1 MLSRRDLPASYQ
13 EWNRQHGAP
22 FGRPLRA
29 EWVLRRLLSE
39 DAMLRRRGPFAI
51 QPNNTTRTWEYP
63 WAFHAAAPRA
73 GMDILEIG
81 GGLAGFQFVLA
92 AMGCRVVNVD
102 PGMEATGVGW
112 PCDPASMDRLNRV
125 FGTSVTLRNTVLE
138 QAGLAAES
146 FDLVFSISVLEHL
159 PMHEIA
165 GAVREAFRLLRPG
178 GRLVMTVDLF
188 LNVHPFTRE
197 SANRFGT
204 NVDLAWMLAQAPFT
218 LEQGT
223 PAELFGF
230 EPFSAEG
237 VLARLDELFVGNY
250 YPAIAQC
257 LVLRKP

>member
-1 MLSRRDLPASYQ
+1 MLALRALPPSFAH
-13 EWNRQHGAP
+13 WNQTHGAP
-22 FGRPLRA
+22 FGAPLRA
-29 EWVLRRLLSE
+29 ESVLRRVLSE
-39 DAMLRRRGPFAI
+39 EALLRRRGPFAI

-73 GMDILEIG
+73 GMDVLEIG

-92 AMGCRVVNVD
+92 RMGCRVVNVD

-112 PCDPASMDRLNRV
+112 PCDAASMARLNRL
-125 FGTSVTLRNTVLE
+125 FGTAVTLRNTVLD
-138 QAGLAAES
+138 QAALDDAS
-146 FDLVFSISVLEHL
+146 FDLAFSISVLEHL
-159 PMHEIA
+159 PPHELA
-165 GAVREAFRLLRPG
+165 AAMRETFRVLRPG

-197 SANRFGT
+197 TANRFGT
-204 NVDLAWMLAQAPFT
+204 NVNVHWLLEQAPFQ

-230 EPFSAEG
+230 EAFDAER
-237 VLARLDELFVGNY
+237 VLARLDELLVGE
-250 YPAIAQC
+250 YPALAQC